1 MNNTNTNNH
10 EQTLRSTR
18 SSTRLAN
25 RSVNKSSNESKEIS
39 DHIKSSKTSGK
50 SSETSSMSKKTD
62 KFSKAADMSKMTSN
76 DPTTA
81 STPIPSAAVTTHPL
95 GLWNNIAPRT
105 YTPRALCFPFS
116 PSARLS
122 PLTAASTL
130 LWFLR
135 IQLLRI
141 IKTRPSFAGK
151 LQLGINLS
159 ADEKRSLKKMD
170 GKYNPWH
177 VYLQTSPDYEIPLT
191 AQYPANDGLMRAM
204 YSDLEARFAPT
215 EVEGW
220 HKEYMD
226 YENLRRAEF
235 PVGPFINPLLHDL
248 RTLREGGEALP
259 ALQVRVLLLRGG
271 FILNILG
278 HHSLFDGESF
288 TQILNVLAEHTRSL
302 SPTWEGVPGSHDL
315 ALALPKMEEP
325 CEELLAKCPEY
336 KEWEDHE
343 RNGPTH
349 PICPSLP
356 GHEGES
362 STGSSKIFVFTF
374 AKIVELQKEVAA
386 QGVKAG
392 IYECLSGLLW
402 TLTYVSRV
410 RASSIDPSSFEKFL
424 HDHFAEEQ
432 PVFSTPTDWIARVAA
447 LKSTD
452 PEVVAFKEQIAKDT
466 REYMGNKITWIST
479 CLPSASLLTNA
490 AAKGGDMD
498 FAALAEIVSAIN
510 KFSSNMAED
519 MPEFITT
526 RTNLFQSLSQT
537 SPGDDIRR
545 IGLSLDPRQPS
556 EWQMNSWKNFGAD
569 TEWRFPPLPSLTPP
583 SSPMVPTNTFSESAS
598 ESYSHREVFNVT
610 KPDAVRRVQ
619 ARYGVSGGLW
629 LPARKDQKKE
639 VLVQISLPEEAMEV
653 FEGLMKEGKWVERV
667 I

>member
-62 KFSKAADMSKMTSN
+62 KFNKAADMSKMTSN
-76 DPTTA
+76 VSTTA

-259 ALQVRVLLLRGG
+259 ALQ
-271 FILNILG
+271 
-278 HHSLFDGESF
+278 
-288 TQILNVLAEHTRSL
+288 
-302 SPTWEGVPGSHDL
+302 
-315 ALALPKMEEP
+315 MEEP

-386 QGVKAG
+386 QGVKSG

-466 REYMGNKITWIST
+466 KEYMGNKITWIST

-510 KFSSNMAED
+510 KSSSDMAED

-545 IGLSLDPRQPS
+545 IGLSFDPRQPS